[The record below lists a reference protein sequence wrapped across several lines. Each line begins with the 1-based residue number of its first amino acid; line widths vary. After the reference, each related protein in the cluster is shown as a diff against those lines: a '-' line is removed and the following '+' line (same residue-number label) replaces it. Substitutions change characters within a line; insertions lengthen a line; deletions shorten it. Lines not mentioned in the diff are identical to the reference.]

1 MSDGSPIPK
10 RISVKFFADAVGSS
24 EVALEPFIAM
34 FHRFIQEQVVLGL
47 LVDVADYA
55 HVPHGPGV
63 ILIGHDVD
71 YGVDLSEGRAGL
83 LTTRKRFADLPLG
96 EVLGDTLRKALIAIR
111 AIEAD
116 ASAGLRFATD
126 SFSLSLVDRSTTPND
141 DEAFEAV
148 RSEIAPVLEKLF
160 GDPGVELTR
169 ANHADSRKVLAI
181 SVTAR
186 KPAEIDAILERLGG
200 SAVIPT
206 LAKPAEAAGDW
217 EIDAEALKGLRDS
230 GADFVLVDVREPDE
244 YEVCNLGGELIPL
257 GSLGDRMGE
266 LDEKA
271 HIVVHCK
278 TGPRSSKAVA
288 ALRGAGFGNVWSLK
302 GGILAWIERV
312 DPSLRR
318 Y

>member
-1 MSDGSPIPK
+1 MNPR
-10 RISVKFFADAVGSS
+10 RIAIKFFTTPDPQKPVD
-24 EVALEPFIAM
+24 LEPLIPL
-34 FHRFIQEQVVLGL
+34 FHRFIQQGSVEGL
-47 LVDVADYA
+47 LIDVADYA
-55 HVPHGPGV
+55 HVPQGPGV

-83 LTTRKRFADLPLG
+83 LTTRKRFSDLTLG

-126 SFSLSLVDRSTTPND
+126 SFSLSLVDRSATPND

-181 SVTAR
+181 SVAPVGLS

-288 ALRGAGFGNVWSLK
+288 ALRGAGFENVWSLK

>member
-1 MSDGSPIPK
+1 MNPR
-10 RISVKFFADAVGSS
+10 RIAIKFFTTPDPHEPVD
-24 EVALEPFIAM
+24 LEPLIPL
-34 FHRFIQEQVVLGL
+34 FHRFIQQGSVEGL
-47 LVDVADYA
+47 LIDVADYA
-55 HVPHGPGV
+55 HVPQGPGV

-83 LTTRKRFADLPLG
+83 LTTRKCFADLPMG

-148 RSEIAPVLEKLF
+148 RSEIGPVLEKLF
-160 GDPGVELTR
+160 GDPGIELTR

-181 SVTAR
+181 SVAR
-186 KPAEIDAILERLGG
+186 VGLSKPAEIDAILERLGG

-288 ALRGAGFGNVWSLK
+288 ALRGAGFENVWGLK
-302 GGILAWIERV
+302 GGILAWIERI